1 MSPIRKS
8 ERLSALPRISY
19 KLKTVK
25 FSQGKKSASA
35 SKARSSVAKKTVTKN
50 ISVTKA
56 NKGKQAEASV
66 SEQVTEETELE
77 NGNKITLTSSVTAIT
92 TFDMEKAVA
101 HLKQADPKLA
111 ALMSS
116 TSVADFEKRVQNADK
131 TNPFRSLASSI
142 ISQQVSGAAATSIR
156 TRFVKLFDSP
166 IPVPDVVT
174 SEFTWFPTPEM
185 VLEKSIEEL
194 RAAGLSQRKAEYIRD
209 LAQKFVDKTIDAEK
223 LATMSVEEMTKLL
236 CSVRGIGQ
244 WTVDMF
250 LMLNLG
256 HPDVLPLSDLGV
268 RKGVALHFGLKTKLP
283 TPSEMEKLAEP
294 WRPFRSVASWYM
306 WKILETKIAID

>member
-1 MSPIRKS
+1 MLTRQIHSGNYPAAQTDCIVIADI
-8 ERLSALPRISY
+8 SA
-19 KLKTVK
+19 
-25 FSQGKKSASA
+25 
-35 SKARSSVAKKTVTKN
+35 
-50 ISVTKA
+50 
-56 NKGKQAEASV
+56 
-66 SEQVTEETELE
+66 
-77 NGNKITLTSSVTAIT
+77 TS
-92 TFDMEKAVA
+92 
-101 HLKQADPKLA
+101 
-111 ALMSS
+111 
-116 TSVADFEKRVQNADK
+116 
-131 TNPFRSLASSI
+131 SLASSI

-244 WTVDMF
+244 VSRACSIGISSILIFFSQWTVDMF

-256 HPDVLPLSDLGV
+256 HPDVLPLSDLG
-268 RKGVALHFGLKTKLP
+268 
-283 TPSEMEKLAEP
+283 MESIRMAQKFDA
-294 WRPFRSVASWYM
+294 
-306 WKILETKIAID
+306 